1 MKFLGI
7 LMIAL
12 SFVTIQGCSTVGQVW
27 ESGKDFVTGTVDAAV
42 TGTSKV
48 VSAVAEDVVDTAAF
62 VADTGAGIVEDVNQ
76 FRIDRCNL
84 PRVVI
89 TQHLLLALLDDC

>member
-12 SFVTIQGCSTVGQVW
+12 SFVTIQGCSTIGQVW
-27 ESGKDFVTGTVDAAV
+27 ESGKNFVTGTVDAAV
-42 TGTSKV
+42 TGTSRV

-62 VADTGAGIVEDVNQ
+62 VADTGAGIVEDVSD
-76 FRIDRCNL
+76 RIDEETDELQDEGKGGN
-84 PRVVI
+84 
-89 TQHLLLALLDDC
+89 